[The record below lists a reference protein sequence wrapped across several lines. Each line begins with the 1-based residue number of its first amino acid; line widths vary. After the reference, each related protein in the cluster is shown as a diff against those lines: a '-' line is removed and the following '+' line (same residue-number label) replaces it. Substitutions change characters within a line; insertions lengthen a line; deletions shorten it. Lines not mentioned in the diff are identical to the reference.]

1 LIQFVF
7 PPTRRFWRVLFCA
20 LLFLTIPLLCEE
32 RLGAFIFPNSFMNR
46 DYPLEKV
53 RNFGIIAHID
63 AGKTTTS
70 ERVLYYTGSQH
81 KIGEVHEGETTTDW
95 MEQERERG
103 ITITSAAITCFW
115 TKTGEKDKKDPSKK
129 FRFNIIDTP
138 GHIDFTAEVKRS
150 MRVLDGAIVVFDGV
164 AGVEP
169 QSETNWRYADE
180 ANVPRVCF
188 INKLDRTGASFE
200 NSYASILDRLSPKA
214 IRMQIPVG
222 EEEKH
227 EGAIDLLTMKAYSY
241 SGNMGDEVIQGE
253 IPADLLEDAKKYRA
267 ELIERIVEQDDAA
280 MGAYL
285 EGTEPSLEELN
296 KILRK
301 AVINNEIFP
310 VYCGSAL
317 KNKGVQLVL
326 DAVVDYLPSPLD
338 LKPVTGTN
346 PKTGE
351 PVERHAN
358 DDEPFCAL
366 AFKLQTDPFVGALT
380 FFRVY
385 SGTLTAGSYVYNSTT
400 GTKERVGRI
409 VRLQADKREEVEK
422 VFTGEIAAAVGLKD
436 TKTSH
441 TLCDEE
447 NPIVLEEIKFPEPVV
462 SLRIEPK
469 TKADQE
475 KMGIA
480 LRKLSDEDPTF
491 RIKTDEETNETII
504 SGMGELHL
512 EILVDRMKREFN
524 VVADVGKPQVAY
536 RETILGSAEAEGKY
550 IKQTGGKGQY
560 GHVKI
565 RMKKMEPVDPEAK
578 VAKNVTREDHFEF
591 INNIKGGAIPQE
603 FINPVEKGMRE
614 AMTRGVLA
622 GFPMVDISI
631 DLYDG
636 SYHDVDSSEIAYK
649 IAASMAFQEAASR
662 AKAVILEPIMRVEV
676 VVPDKFMG
684 DITGSL
690 SGKRGQIEGMEDRGM
705 NKAVHAMVPLSEM
718 FGYTT
723 TLRSMTEGR
732 GNMTMEFDH
741 YDVVPNN
748 VAMEIIASRK

>member
-1 LIQFVF
+1 MQ
-7 PPTRRFWRVLFCA
+7 
-20 LLFLTIPLLCEE
+20 
-32 RLGAFIFPNSFMNR
+32 R

-53 RNFGIIAHID
+53 RNFGIVAHVD

-103 ITITSAAITCFW
+103 ITITAAAITCFW
-115 TKTGEKDKKDPSKK
+115 TRTNEPDKKDPAKK
-129 FRFNIIDTP
+129 YRFNVIDTP

-150 MRVLDGAIVVFDGV
+150 MRVLDGAVVVFDGV

-180 ANVPRVCF
+180 AGVPRVCF

-200 NSYASILDRLSPKA
+200 NSYKSILDRLSKKA
-214 IRMQIPVG
+214 VRMQLPIG
-222 EEEKH
+222 A
-227 EGAIDLLTMKAYSY
+227 EGDFEGVVDLLTMKAYTF
-241 SGNMGDEVIQGE
+241 SGKMGDEVNEGE
-253 IPADLLEDAKKYRA
+253 IPAHMLEDAKLYRG
-267 ELIERIVEQDDAA
+267 ELLERIVEHDDA
-280 MGAYL
+280 MMSAYF
-285 EGTEPSLEELN
+285 EGNEPSLEEL
-296 KILRK
+296 KATLRK
-301 AVINNEIFP
+301 AVIANEIFP
-310 VYCGSAL
+310 VYTGSAL

-326 DAVVDYLPSPLD
+326 DAVVDYLPSPVD
-338 LKPVTGTN
+338 LPPVRGTN

-351 PVERHAN
+351 EVTRQGL
-358 DDEPFCAL
+358 DSEPFTAL

-385 SGTLTAGSYVYNSTT
+385 AGSVTAGSYVYNANT

-409 VRLQADKREEVEK
+409 VRLQADKREEVEQ
-422 VFTGEIAAAVGLKD
+422 VFAGEIAAMVGLKD

-441 TLCDEE
+441 TLCDEA
-447 NPIVLEEIKFPEPVV
+447 NPIILESIKFPEPVV
-462 SLRIEPK
+462 SLRIEPA

-480 LRKLSDEDPTF
+480 LKKLSDEDPTF
-491 RIKTDEETNETII
+491 KVSTDEETMETII

-524 VVADVGKPQVAY
+524 VTANVGKPQVAY
-536 RETILGSAEAEGKY
+536 RETILGSSEAEGKY
-550 IKQTGGKGQY
+550 IKQSGGKGQY

-565 RMKKMEPVDPEAK
+565 KMKRLEPIDDEAK
-578 VAKNVTREDHFEF
+578 LPKNVVRDAHFEF
-591 INNIKGGAIPQE
+591 INNIKGGAIPGE
-603 FINPVEKGMRE
+603 YINPIEKGFRE
-614 AMTRGVLA
+614 SMARGTLA
-622 GFPMVDISI
+622 GFPMVDVSI

-636 SYHDVDSSEIAYK
+636 SYHDVDSSEIAFK
-649 IAASMAFQEAASR
+649 IAASMAFVEAAKK
-662 AKAVILEPIMRVEV
+662 AKPAILEPIMSVEV
-676 VVPDKFMG
+676 VIPEQFMG
-684 DITGSL
+684 DINGSL
-690 SGKRGQIEGMEDRGM
+690 AGKRGAIEGMEDRGM
-705 NKAVHAMVPLSEM
+705 NKAIHAKVPLSEM

-732 GNMTMEFDH
+732 GSMTMEFDH
-741 YDVVPNN
+741 YEVVPTN
-748 VAMEIIASRK
+748 VANDIIASRK

>member
-1 LIQFVF
+1 
-7 PPTRRFWRVLFCA
+7 
-20 LLFLTIPLLCEE
+20 
-32 RLGAFIFPNSFMNR
+32 MNR
-46 DYPLEKV
+46 DYPLDKV

-70 ERVLYYTGSQH
+70 ERVLFYTGSQH

-103 ITITSAAITCFW
+103 ITITAAAITCFW
-115 TKTGEKDKKDPSKK
+115 TKTNEPDKKDTAKK
-129 FRFNIIDTP
+129 FRFNVIDTP

-180 ANVPRVCF
+180 AAVPRVCF

-200 NSYASILDRLSPKA
+200 DSYASILDRLSTKA
-214 IRMQIPVG
+214 IRMQIPIG
-222 EEEKH
+222 EEAAH
-227 EGAIDLLTMKAYSY
+227 EGAVDLLTMKAYTF
-241 SGNMGDEVIQGE
+241 SGNMGEDVIEGD
-253 IPADLLEDAKKYRA
+253 IPENLLEDAKKYRA
-267 ELIERIVEQDDAA
+267 ALIERIVEQDDAA
-280 MGAYL
+280 MSAYL
-285 EGTEPSLEELN
+285 EGKEPSLAEL
-296 KILRK
+296 KSILRN
-301 AVINNEIFP
+301 AVIHNEIFP

-338 LKPVTGTN
+338 LPPATGKN

-351 PVERHAN
+351 PVERHAS

-385 SGTLTAGSYVYNSTT
+385 SGTLTSGSYVYNSTT

-409 VRLQADKREEVEK
+409 VQLQADKRAEIER

-441 TLCDEE
+441 TLCDEAS
-447 NPIVLEEIKFPEPVV
+447 PILLEEIKFPEPVV

-475 KMGIA
+475 KMGVA

-536 RETILGSAEAEGKY
+536 RETIQGSSEAEGKY
-550 IKQTGGKGQY
+550 IKQTGGRGQY

-565 RMKKMEPVDPEAK
+565 RMKKMEPIDPEKK

-591 INNIKGGAIPQE
+591 INNIKGGVIPQE
-603 FINPVEKGMRE
+603 FITPVEKGLRE
-614 AMTRGVLA
+614 AMARGFLA
-622 GFPMVDISI
+622 GFPMVDVSV

-636 SYHDVDSSEIAYK
+636 SYHDVDSSEIAFK
-649 IAASMAFQEAASR
+649 IAASMAFQEAAQK
-662 AKAVILEPIMRVEV
+662 AKPVILEPIMRIEV
-676 VVPDKFMG
+676 IVPEQFMG
-684 DITGSL
+684 DITGNL
-690 SGKRGQIEGMEDRGM
+690 SGKRGQIEGMDERGL
-705 NKAVHAMVPLSEM
+705 NKVVKAKVPLSEM

-723 TLRSMTEGR
+723 TLRSMT
-732 GNMTMEFDH
+732 
-741 YDVVPNN
+741 
-748 VAMEIIASRK
+748 

>member
-1 LIQFVF
+1 M
-7 PPTRRFWRVLFCA
+7 
-20 LLFLTIPLLCEE
+20 E
-32 RLGAFIFPNSFMNR
+32 R

-53 RNFGIIAHID
+53 RNIGIIAHID
-63 AGKTTTS
+63 AGKTTTT
-70 ERVLYYTGSQH
+70 ERVLFYTGVSH
-81 KIGEVHEGETTTDW
+81 KIGEVHDGETTTDW

-103 ITITSAAITCFW
+103 ITITSAAVTCFW
-115 TKTGEKDKKDPSKK
+115 TPTYVPAEVLTKAGAKNEFKH
-129 FRFNIIDTP
+129 RFNIIDTP

-180 ANVPRVCF
+180 AKVPRVCF

-200 NSYASILDRLSPKA
+200 DSYASILDRLSSKA
-214 IRMQIPVG
+214 IRMQIPIG
-222 EEEKH
+222 LEAQH
-227 EGAIDLLTMKAYSY
+227 EGVVDLLTMKAFTF
-241 SGNMGDEVIQGE
+241 SGNMGQEVIEGE
-253 IPADLLEDAKKYRA
+253 IPENLLEDAKKYRA
-267 ELIERIVEQDDAA
+267 ALIERIVEQDDTA

-285 EGTEPSLEELN
+285 EGKEPSLAEL
-296 KILRK
+296 KAILRK

-338 LKPVTGTN
+338 LKPATGTN

-351 PVERHAN
+351 PIERHAS

-385 SGTLTAGSYVYNSTT
+385 SGTLTAGTYVYNSTT
-400 GTKERVGRI
+400 GSKERISRI
-409 VRLQADKREEVEK
+409 VRLQADKREEVAQ

-441 TLCDEE
+441 TLCDEA

-475 KMGIA
+475 KMGVA

-550 IKQTGGKGQY
+550 IKQTGGRGQY

-565 RMKKMEPVDPEAK
+565 RMKKMEPVDPEKK
-578 VAKNVTREDHFEF
+578 VSKNVTREDHFEF
-591 INNIKGGAIPQE
+591 INNIKGGVVPQE
-603 FINPVEKGMRE
+603 YIPAVEKGVRE
-614 AMTRGVLA
+614 AMVRGFLA

-631 DLYDG
+631 ELYDG
-636 SYHDVDSSEIAYK
+636 SYHDVDSSEIAFK
-649 IAASMAFQEAASR
+649 IAASMAFKEAAQK
-662 AKAVILEPIMRVEV
+662 AKPVILEPIMRIEV
-676 VVPDKFMG
+676 IVPEQFMG
-684 DITGSL
+684 DITGNL
-690 SGKRGQIEGMEDRGM
+690 SGKRGQIEGMDERGL
-705 NKAVHAMVPLSEM
+705 NKVVKAKVPLSEM

-732 GNMTMEFDH
+732 GSMTMEFDH
-741 YDVVPNN
+741 YDTVPKNI
-748 VAMEIIASRK
+748 ADDIIASRK